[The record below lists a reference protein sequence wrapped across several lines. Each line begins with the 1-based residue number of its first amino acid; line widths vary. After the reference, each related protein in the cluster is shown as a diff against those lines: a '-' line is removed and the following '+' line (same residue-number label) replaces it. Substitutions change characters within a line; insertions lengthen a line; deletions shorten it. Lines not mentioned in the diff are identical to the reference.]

1 MANRNRELDLRE
13 VNPIGR
19 LDVLAYKLVERLT
32 GHLEKK
38 IGLEGVWPA
47 IESDVQKLVTR
58 GLGQLDIPN
67 EARILLAI
75 MQANMIKEKVM
86 ERKEEK
92 P

>member
-1 MANRNRELDLRE
+1 MADRNKRLDLRE

-19 LDVLAYKLVERLT
+19 LDVLAYKLAERLT

-47 IESDVQKLVTR
+47 IESEVQKLVVR
-58 GLGQLDIPN
+58 GMGQLDIPN

-75 MQANMIKEKVM
+75 MQANMIKDKVVG
-86 ERKEEK
+86 KGDK
-92 P
+92 S

>member
-1 MANRNRELDLRE
+1 MPADKNKLDLRE

-19 LDVLAYKLVERLT
+19 LDVLAYKLAERLT

-75 MQANMIKEKVM
+75 MQANMIKDKVM
-86 ERKEEK
+86 EKKDK

>member
-1 MANRNRELDLRE
+1 MKNNKLDLRE

-19 LDVLAYKLVERLT
+19 LDVLAYKLAERLT

-47 IESDVQKLVTR
+47 IESEVQKLVVR
-58 GLGQLDIPN
+58 GMGQLDIPN

-75 MQANMIKEKVM
+75 MQANMIKDKLTEK
-86 ERKEEK
+86 K
-92 P
+92 

>member
-19 LDVLAYKLVERLT
+19 LDVLAYKLAERLT
-32 GHLEKK
+32 GHFEKK

-86 ERKEEK
+86 EKKEEK

>member
-1 MANRNRELDLRE
+1 MKNNKLDLRE

-19 LDVLAYKLVERLT
+19 LDVLAYKLAETLT

-47 IESDVQKLVTR
+47 IESEVQKLVVR
-58 GLGQLDIPN
+58 GMGQLDIPN

-75 MQANMIKEKVM
+75 MQANMLKDKLTEK
-86 ERKEEK
+86 K
-92 P
+92 

>member
-1 MANRNRELDLRE
+1 MKNNKLDLRE

-19 LDVLAYKLVERLT
+19 LDVLAYKLAERLT

-47 IESDVQKLVTR
+47 IESEVQKLVVR
-58 GLGQLDIPN
+58 GMGQLDIPN

-75 MQANMIKEKVM
+75 MQANMLKDKLTEK
-86 ERKEEK
+86 K
-92 P
+92 